1 EVGIRFRKTAAAP
14 RGPQPDWVRV
24 TRCSHVGSSGLGIP
38 GTGEGKE
45 TLMKKGDLTTNV
57 LSLAIAGVL
66 AGSGLALAKQDAAKL
81 AEKKPAAGEEK
92 TSKDSKASSD
102 KHVCKGQNACKG
114 KGGCKSGD
122 GGCAGKN
129 SCKGKGG
136 CASADVK
143 HSCKGMNSCKGQG
156 GCKTGDAG
164 CAGKNSCKG
173 KGGCA
178 VPAKKAA

>member
-1 EVGIRFRKTAAAP
+1 VTGIRMRNSVEPCRRTGIF
-14 RGPQPDWVRV
+14 
-24 TRCSHVGSSGLGIP
+24 GIP
-38 GTGEGKE
+38 DKGEGKE
-45 TLMKKGDLTTNV
+45 TLMKKGDLTTKAIG
-57 LSLAIAGVL
+57 LAIAGIL
-66 AGSGLALAKQDAAKL
+66 AGSRLATAVQDSAAKP
-81 AEKKPAAGEEK
+81 ADKKPVSTGEEK
-92 TSKDSKASSD
+92 AKDKAAPSD
-102 KHVCKGQNACKG
+102 KNACKGMNACKG

-143 HSCKGMNSCKGQG
+143 HSCKGMNACKGQG
-156 GCKTGDAG
+156 GCKSGDAG

-178 VPAKKAA
+178 VPVKKAA